1 LPPGIDPARLYL
13 GQRVTST
20 ATGALETGTF
30 ITSITILPP
39 PDALPQ
45 DAGQV
50 GHYGGVEIGLSRPV
64 ALTAQTGLL
73 FEPPGRNVVGFNN
86 DGIILK
92 SGSSSIISTDV
103 TSSNFDG
110 IRIEGVSPDGRHII
124 GGAKGIELTS
134 ESVTISANL
143 ASGLSFTESFFAG
156 LADGEKQARMDQV
169 KIRGNIFG
177 TDLNSTPSLS
187 NGRDGRSNIVIADA
201 SLEQEHQGKE
211 DRDGATGRYKARY
224 RPEDNP
230 DQLEELEEFEGF
242 DTEGNNFFTGDP
254 LTIIG
259 SGGGGFDGGDG
270 DEDGWWN
277 NFPDRRYQD
286 PLG

>member
-1 LPPGIDPARLYL
+1 
-13 GQRVTST
+13 
-20 ATGALETGTF
+20 
-30 ITSITILPP
+30 
-39 PDALPQ
+39 
-45 DAGQV
+45 
-50 GHYGGVEIGLSRPV
+50 
-64 ALTAQTGLL
+64 
-73 FEPPGRNVVGFNN
+73 VGFNN
-86 DGIILK
+86 DGIVLR

-110 IRIEGVSPDGRHII
+110 IRIEGVAANGKHII
-124 GGAKGIELTS
+124 GGAKGIELSS

-143 ASGLSFTESFFAG
+143 ASGLSFAESFFAD
-156 LADGEKQARMDQV
+156 LADGETPQTRFDQV
-169 KIRGNIFG
+169 KIRGNVFG
-177 TDLNSTPSLS
+177 TDLASTPSLS

-201 SLEQEHQGKE
+201 SLEREHQGKE
-211 DRDGATGRYKARY
+211 DRDSATGRYRARY